1 MLISHAR
8 SLVLILLGACLSL
21 SWAAN
26 APVMD
31 VKRGGTAVTNGGTD
45 TITGTVAGSPQ
56 DLNFVVSNLG
66 ASSLTLGRPVI
77 SSATN
82 CVATVTG
89 VPSSS
94 VAPSSSTPMQIR
106 VVPIASGSWS
116 FVWTEDNNDSTRNP
130 FSSTVKG
137 TATSSTAKLTLIRN
151 LVTIANNSTDSIT
164 GSQSGLATTL
174 TYTISNTGA
183 GSLGVAP
190 VYLAAATNC
199 NVSILTQPTTTIDAG
214 NTSDFVISLTPGQ
227 AQWSTRIQI
236 LNSDS
241 SANPFTV
248 TISGNASGP
257 QMALQ
262 RGATDLPNNASITV
276 PEKTYAGIPDSISL
290 TYRNVGNGNLNIF
303 RFAHETLAGG
313 IRMGSPFY
321 EVGMSGSVEL
331 TVQRTDGY
339 RGPASVRWQT
349 QDGTA
354 LSAVD
359 YTAAS
364 GILTWADGDNT
375 DRTITV
381 QTLLVTNPAGVKI
394 FTVSLSDVS
403 GSVLGLPV
411 AATVQIN
418 PPAPQPV
425 TPWANGRIIFAS
437 KKILLTEG
445 DTPAVSTY
453 PIEILRVG
461 ATLGVLAGP
470 ISVHW
475 ELIAGSA
482 TPGPQ
487 DPDYVQASGTAS
499 MTGGSINPA
508 TGTITPAQTSAII
521 NIQILGDLLFES
533 TESFL
538 VRLSAPVNCVLGPVD
553 EIPQTTQTCVVYILD
568 DDPPTPQPIT
578 TFTTN
583 CTVTAVSLPNRT
595 IPPTGSVTG
604 TIQVVPT
611 TAGQWSF
618 GYTIGSDDPVRDPY
632 QVTISGNA
640 APQKGTIKVDRGGVV
655 IVSGGSDIVTG
666 LLATKTSRVTY
677 TVSNLGTINLT
688 FDNSAHSLTAVTNC
702 SVAFVPALPTL
713 TSPLRPTF
721 TTTMPIDITPANP
734 GPWSVLVSVNNSDPD
749 ASPFNFTMSGIAQPA
764 PAPDIQFS
772 RGGTIINNGAT
783 DTVPGGMASIA
794 QSLSYVVSNIGNDAL
809 ILTGTTAPVVTN
821 CTATVTSPALG
832 GSQILAGSSASLVI
846 QITPLAA
853 GPWTA
858 VFAQSTTDPDE
869 ATATFT
875 IAGNAVAAAATAAVF
890 RDGASVPLTRV
901 DRIAAVWLA
910 TTNYIVGNLVN
921 NGGKIYS
928 CTTAGTTAATG
939 GPTGTSNA
947 ITDGTVVWAYQATP
961 ALTIGNDGITGTVA
975 GQTKNVQY
983 AISNQGF
990 GTLTLAAATADP
1002 NSAIG
1007 NLSNCTVLVTTP
1019 PASPVS
1025 AGNNTTAFLAITPTS
1040 LGTWS
1045 FTYTLQTNDPNLD
1058 SSLAVAG
1065 IDSKLTFTIT
1075 GIAAQ
1080 SPPIGPSLTVNR
1092 GASFFSNGGADQA
1105 QGSIA
1110 GNRMIVTYNLTNI
1123 GTTDLSFTRPATIS
1137 GVTNCYAAF
1146 TALPAEALHS
1156 TEATTLT
1163 FDVTP
1168 LSTGPW
1174 AFTWSLITNE
1184 GVNSPRTLTVSGTA
1198 SPPAGPAILVMRGT
1212 KAISTATAPITDDL
1226 TVTSPVDIGGSLA
1239 IAYRVSNVGTQD
1251 LTIPTP
1257 VAINPTSTINCAAD
1271 IVTPLTS
1278 LLQPNTAQ
1286 DLRLNVTPTAVGAWS
1301 FVVTLTSNDP
1311 VKNPLVFTVS
1321 GVAVTPV
1328 AKPFLELRYQ
1338 GAAVPNGGDVVLT
1351 NTLANRSES
1360 RTISLYNIGTATLS
1374 LTGTPTVQFTE
1385 ATKCTASLQ
1394 PPVSTVTTLAA
1405 GAHVDIPLSI
1415 TPTSRGDFS
1424 VKVSVPSNDPGKPT
1438 TTMKFRGTAQGPQIS
1453 IVRPGVQV
1461 TNGSTDSISSTSA
1474 GLDSTINYT
1483 ITNAQQGT
1491 LNIGAITL
1499 TGGKNCSVAVVAAPA
1514 SALGAGVSTTLGIR
1528 VTPDLVGAWDATVK
1542 VTSDDTITDVIQWTM
1557 SGNATFDP
1565 KSVINPPTGGGS
1577 GGCGLGGG
1585 LAVLAG
1591 LALALRRSR
1600 RR

>member
-26 APVMD
+26 APVLD

-45 TITGTVAGSPQ
+45 TITGTVAGAPQ

-66 ASSLTLGRPVI
+66 SSSLSLGRPVI

-89 VPSSS
+89 VPSTA
-94 VAPSSSTPMQIR
+94 VAPSSSTPLQIR
-106 VVPIASGSWS
+106 VVPIAAGSWS
-116 FVWTEDNNDSTRNP
+116 FVWTMDNNDSTRNP
-130 FSSTVKG
+130 FSSTVRG
-137 TATSSTAKLTLIRN
+137 TAASSTAKITLIRN
-151 LVTIANNSTDSIT
+151 LVTIPNNSTDSIT
-164 GSQSGLATTL
+164 GSQSGLATSL

-214 NTSDFVISLTPGQ
+214 KTSDFVISLTPGQ

-241 SANPFTV
+241 AANPFTI

-257 QMALQ
+257 QMAIQ
-262 RGATDLPNNASITV
+262 RGATDLPNNSSIVV
-276 PEKTYAGIPDSISL
+276 PEKTYAGLPDSISL
-290 TYRNVGNGNLNIF
+290 TYRNLGNGNLNIY
-303 RFAHETLAGG
+303 RYAHEMQAGG

-321 EVGMSGSVEL
+321 EVGMSGSVDL

-354 LSAVD
+354 LSGVD
-359 YTAAS
+359 YTSAS

-375 DRTITV
+375 DRIITV

-403 GSVLGLPV
+403 GSVLGIPV
-411 AATVQIN
+411 SSTIQIN

-425 TPWANGRIIFAS
+425 TTWANGRIIFAS
-437 KKILLTEG
+437 KKILITEG
-445 DTPAVSTY
+445 DPPAVTTI
-453 PIEILRVG
+453 PVEINRVG

-470 ISVHW
+470 IQVHW
-475 ELIAGSA
+475 ELISGSA
-482 TPGPQ
+482 QPGPQ
-487 DPDYVQASGTAS
+487 DPDYVLASGNIS
-499 MTGGSINPA
+499 MTGGTINPL
-508 TGTITPAQTSAII
+508 TGVITPAQTSAII
-521 NIQILGDLLFES
+521 PVQIIGDILFES

-538 VRLSAPVNCVLGPVD
+538 VRLSQPVNCVLGPLD
-553 EIPQTTQTCVVYILD
+553 EIPQTTQTAIIYILD

-655 IVSGGSDIVTG
+655 IVSGGSDNVTG
-666 LLATKTSRVTY
+666 LAATKTSRVTY
-677 TVSNLGTINLT
+677 TVSNQGTINLT

-702 SVAFVPALPTL
+702 TATFFPVLPTL

-749 ASPFNFTMSGIAQPA
+749 ASPFNFTLSGIAQPA

-772 RGGTIINNGAT
+772 RGGTIIANGAT

-794 QSLSYVVSNIGNDAL
+794 QSFSYVVSNIGNDSL
-809 ILTGTTAPVVTN
+809 VLTGTTAPVVTN
-821 CTATVTSPALG
+821 CTATVTSPPLG

-846 QITPLAA
+846 RITPVAA

-858 VFAQSTTDPDE
+858 VFSQTTNDPDE
-869 ATATFT
+869 ANATFT
-875 IAGNAVAAAATAAVF
+875 LAGTAVAAAPTAAVF

-901 DRIAAVWLA
+901 DRVAAVWLA
-910 TTNYIVGNLVN
+910 STNYLAGALVN
-921 NGGKIYS
+921 NGGKIYA
-928 CTTAGTTAATG
+928 CTTAGTSAAAG
-939 GPTGTSNA
+939 GPTGTGNA

-961 ALTIGNDGITGTVA
+961 VLIAGNDAITGTVA

-990 GTLTLAAATADP
+990 GTLTLAAATVDP

-1007 NLSNCTVLVTTP
+1007 NLSNCTVAVTTP

-1025 AGNNTTAFLAITPTS
+1025 AGNNTTAFLAITPTA

-1058 SSLAVAG
+1058 SDLGVAG

-1110 GNRMIVTYNLTNI
+1110 GNRMVVTYNLTNI
-1123 GTTDLSFTRPATIS
+1123 GTTDLTFTRPATIS

-1146 TALPAEALHS
+1146 IALPAESLRS

-1163 FDVTP
+1163 FEVTP

-1174 AFTWSLITNE
+1174 AFTWTLITNE
-1184 GVNSPRTLTVSGTA
+1184 GPNSPRTLTVSGTA
-1198 SPPAGPAILVMRGT
+1198 APPAGPAILVMRGT
-1212 KAISTATAPITDDL
+1212 KAISSATAPIVDDL

-1251 LTIPTP
+1251 LTVPQP
-1257 VAINPTSTINCAAD
+1257 VAVSSTVNCAAD
-1271 IVTPLTS
+1271 IVTPLPS
-1278 LLQPNTAQ
+1278 LMQPNTSQ

-1301 FVVTLTSNDP
+1301 FVVTINSNDP

-1321 GVAVTPV
+1321 GVAQTPTP
-1328 AKPFLELRYQ
+1328 KPFLELRYQ
-1338 GAAVPNGGDVVLT
+1338 GSAVPNGGDVVLT

-1360 RTISLYNIGTATLS
+1360 RTISLYNIGNATLT
-1374 LTGTPTVQFTE
+1374 LTGTPTVQFVE
-1385 ATKCTASLQ
+1385 ASKCIASLQ
-1394 PPVSTVTTLAA
+1394 PPISTVTTLAA
-1405 GAHVDIPLSI
+1405 GAHIDVPLSI
-1415 TPTSRGDFS
+1415 TPTARGDFS
-1424 VKVSVPSNDPGKPT
+1424 VKVSVPSNDPGKPV

-1453 IVRPGVQV
+1453 IVRPGVQI
-1461 TNGSTDSISSTSA
+1461 TNGSTDSVTSTSA
-1474 GLDSTINYT
+1474 GLDTTINYT
-1483 ITNAQQGT
+1483 ISNVQQGT

-1528 VTPDLVGAWDATVK
+1528 VTPDLVGVWDATLK
-1542 VTSDDTITDVIQWTM
+1542 VTSDDTITPVIQWTM
-1557 SGNATFDP
+1557 TGSATFDP
-1565 KSVINPPTGGGS
+1565 KSVINPPTGGSS

-1591 LALALRRSR
+1591 LALALRRQR